1 MTKTLPTV
9 IWLGCLLG
17 ASAGQQASISTA
29 PPAQKLPDIDAVF
42 GLYTYSD
49 EMDFDKL
56 NGGLSVSEFDLFSAL
71 SKPITV
77 AGDVLLVPA
86 FQYGYTDLD
95 VGGVNNA
102 FPIQDEELHS
112 MALHLAAVKMNS
124 GSPWFYGGW
133 VRAELATDFQ
143 HVNGDDF
150 TFDVAAGVGYRYNHG
165 LTVAAGVAA
174 LNFNGA
180 FWVCPGINF
189 DWVVNET
196 TRIGLYGPMPVI
208 SYTPNDDWSF
218 TLRGFPGGGIWSID
232 DRAGD
237 SKAIDLTSYQV
248 GAFVGRKLVDK
259 LWLNAGVGMT
269 SFNSIE
275 LTDPDG
281 DNAIIDADMDW
292 APFYQIGL
300 SLRAW

>member
-1 MTKTLPTV
+1 MI
-9 IWLGCLLG
+9 IWLGSLLG
-17 ASAGQQASISTA
+17 ASAGQQASTSVV
-29 PPAQKLPDIDAVF
+29 PPAQSFPQIDAVF

-49 EMDFDKL
+49 EMDFDDL
-56 NGGLSVSEFDLFSAL
+56 NGGLSVSEFDLFSVL

-86 FQYGYTDLD
+86 FQYGYTDLNF
-95 VGGVNNA
+95 GGVSNA

-112 MALHLAAVKMNS
+112 VALHLAAVKMNA

-133 VRAELATDFQ
+133 ARAELATDFQ
-143 HVNGDDF
+143 NVSGDAF
-150 TFDVAAGVGYRYNHG
+150 TFDIAGGVGYRVRDG
-165 LTVAAGVAA
+165 LTVAAGAA
-174 LNFNGA
+174 AMNFNGC

-189 DWVVNET
+189 DWVVNEK
-196 TRIGLYGPMPVI
+196 TRVGLYGPMPII
-208 SYTPNDDWSF
+208 SYTPNEDWSF
-218 TLRGFPGGGIWSID
+218 TLRGFPGGGIWNID
-232 DRAGD
+232 DRNGA

-248 GAFVGRKLVDK
+248 GAYVGRRLVDK

-269 SFNSIE
+269 TFNNIE

-281 DNAIIDADMDW
+281 DQTVINEDMDW

-300 SLRAW
+300 SLRVW